1 MNASV
6 YRKTRFEIKLVQQ
19 GPNSFGLVCA
29 IRGKAGEE
37 APPLEVP
44 EELFTDDEMKQVHSA
59 LQILEEKFAIVYDQ
73 AVADPSYLAKEIKRL
88 NAAHQEELNRV
99 KQEAADERKRLE
111 EALNKQNQYR
121 GELITLR

>member
-6 YRKTRFEIKLVQQ
+6 YRKTRFEVKLVQQ

-29 IRGKAGEE
+29 ARDKVGEE
-37 APPLEVP
+37 VPPLEVP
-44 EELFTDDEMKQVHSA
+44 EELFTDDEMKQVHNA

-73 AVADPSYLAKEIKRL
+73 AIADPSYLAKEIKRL